1 MLQFLQIMQG
11 LLDQHVAAGN
21 GKALGMVVA
30 MADYFAGRQER
41 HPEVQHQAPLDVAQ
55 RRALHHHGTAF
66 LSVFAVHFIHS
77 FPESL
82 SVCVVAA
89 KC

>member
-1 MLQFLQIMQG
+1 MLRFLQIMQG

-55 RRALHHHGTAF
+55 RRALQSTPSRYS
-66 LSVFAVHFIHS
+66 LSFCLCCSFHS
-77 FPESL
+77 FVS
-82 SVCVVAA
+82 
-89 KC
+89 